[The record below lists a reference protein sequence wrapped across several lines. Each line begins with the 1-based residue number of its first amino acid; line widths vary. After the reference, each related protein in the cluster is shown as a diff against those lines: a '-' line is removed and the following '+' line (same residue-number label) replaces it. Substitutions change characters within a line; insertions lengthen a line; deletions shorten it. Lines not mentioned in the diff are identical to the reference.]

1 MKRAVVV
8 AAVLVILLSGCS
20 SVDDLVDEAMG
31 GGVIHNNGNQ
41 TSANAITVGDCL
53 NDRLSDAEQDDFDE
67 GVTSIPVVPCAEPHA
82 SEVFKAFFLHGSEY
96 PGERSIFDE
105 ADTTCETAFEGYVG
119 IPYAD
124 SIMSISY
131 YTPTEASWN
140 NGDREVSCILYEWD
154 LDAEAGVD
162 IVGSL
167 EGAKR

>member
-1 MKRAVVV
+1 MKRIGAG
-8 AAVLVILLSGCS
+8 AVLALVLLTGCS
-20 SVDDLVDEAMG
+20 SVDDLVEEAMG
-31 GGVIHNNGNQ
+31 GGVIHNTGNQ
-41 TSANAITVGDCL
+41 TSANAIAVGDCL
-53 NDRLSDAEQDDFDE
+53 NDRLSDAEQEKLDE

-124 SIMSISY
+124 SAMSISY

-154 LDAEAGVD
+154 VEAEAGVS